1 MVRRASINFANSF
14 PWTLLLRGGAASVDF
29 AKARRVSTFDTDGSL
44 LMASKIEQNDFENA
58 VLDFF
63 GT

>member
-1 MVRRASINFANSF
+1 M
-14 PWTLLLRGGAASVDF
+14 LRGGAARVDL
-29 AKARRVSTFDTDGSL
+29 AKARRDSILDTDGSL
-44 LMASKIEQNDFENA
+44 LMASKIEQNDLEKP

>member
-1 MVRRASINFANSF
+1 M
-14 PWTLLLRGGAASVDF
+14 LRGGAASVDF
-29 AKARRVSTFDTDGSL
+29 AKARRFSTFDTDGSL